1 MTGPRTVSV
10 QSNVMSATLDLV
22 TDLIRPDKD
31 GTPPYEPTYTAGLSD
46 ALGDRLICFTDP
58 GATSLELLRFKP
70 ELGDA
75 PGFESALRVSVEA
88 LGRLDPAFATVRAV
102 ERIEE
107 ISGLALASVRE
118 SGRRLS
124 DLVPRARGTAYAVEL
139 VREIGPALALLQKAG
154 HAHGALTPERIIV
167 SREGRLIV
175 LEHVLGAALAA
186 LALPAVRLRSVAG
199 VAVPDGG
206 DAPVA
211 IDARLDVIQLGFI
224 ALSLIAGQRL
234 PASAYPSRITKLLDE
249 YSGAEPA
256 AAAAFRPWL
265 ERALQTGDSPFADAS
280 EALAAFRELPESL
293 FPKAGDLPTTWPAP
307 PAAEAA
313 TEAARPAPAR
323 RQEPEPKPE
332 PALVP
337 ASGPDY
343 TAHKGSSDTTTLR
356 RALAILGVIV
366 VAQTAIIALLLLS
379 GRSSDSASTAGSPP
393 VSAEAG
399 VDPFLG
405 PAGVGDPTNGTNG
418 DGDGGRDGGAPPAPA
433 DRPAAPPPAAV
444 ERPAPA
450 VTTDPVAPP
459 VIAPGHVT
467 IAAPIELQIFEDGTL
482 LGSTVDLVPLTPGRH
497 TLDVVNDDLGFRASQ
512 AVTVRSGRT
521 SAVTIAVP
529 TGRIDINAVPWA
541 DVWIDGTAAGQT
553 PLANLSL
560 PIGRHEILFRHPQLG
575 EKLEI
580 AIVRVEGIARV
591 SAVFQQ

>member
-1 MTGPRTVSV
+1 
-10 QSNVMSATLDLV
+10 MSATLDLV

-31 GTPPYEPTYTAGLSD
+31 GTPPHEPTYTAGLSD

-75 PGFESALRVSVEA
+75 PGFESALRLSVEA

-124 DLVPRARGTAYAVEL
+124 DLVPRARGTAHAVEL
-139 VREIGPALALLQKAG
+139 VREIGPALALLQEAG
-154 HAHGALTPERIIV
+154 HAHGALTPERVIV

-175 LEHVLGAALAA
+175 LEHVLGAALGA
-186 LALPAVRLRSVAG
+186 LGLPAVRLRAIAG
-199 VAVPDGG
+199 VAVPDAG
-206 DAPVA
+206 DGPVA
-211 IDARLDVIQLGFI
+211 IDARLDVIQLGFM

-234 PASAYPSRITKLLDE
+234 PASAYPSRVTKLLDE
-249 YSGAEPA
+249 YSDAEPA

-265 ERALQTGDSPFADAS
+265 ERALQTGDRPFADAS

-293 FPKAGDLPTTWPAP
+293 FPKAGDVPTSWPVP

-313 TEAARPAPAR
+313 AEAARPAPAGK
-323 RQEPEPKPE
+323 QEPEPEPE

-366 VAQTAIIALLLLS
+366 VAQAAIIALLLLS

-405 PAGVGDPTNGTNG
+405 SAGVGDPTNGTNG
-418 DGDGGRDGGAPPAPA
+418 DGDGGRDGGAPP
-433 DRPAAPPPAAV
+433 PPAAADT
-444 ERPAPA
+444 PATA
-450 VTTDPVAPP
+450 VTPEPVAPP
-459 VIAPGHVT
+459 IEPGRVT
-467 IAAPIELQIFEDGTL
+467 VAAPIELQIFEDGSL
-482 LGSTVDLVPLTPGRH
+482 LGSTVDPVSLTPGRH
-497 TLDVVNDDLGFRASQ
+497 TLDVVNDELGFRATQ
-512 AVTVRSGRT
+512 TVTVRAGRT
-521 SAVTIAVP
+521 STVTIAVP

>member
-1 MTGPRTVSV
+1 
-10 QSNVMSATLDLV
+10 MSATLDLV
-22 TDLIRPDKD
+22 TDLIRPDRD
-31 GTPPYEPTYTAGLSD
+31 GTPPHEPTYTAGLSD

-75 PGFESALRVSVEA
+75 AGFESALRASVEA

-124 DLVPRARGTAYAVEL
+124 DLVPRARGTAHAVEL
-139 VREIGPALALLQKAG
+139 VREIGPALALLQEAG
-154 HAHGALTPERIIV
+154 HAHGALTPERVIV

-175 LEHVLGAALAA
+175 LEHVLGAALGA
-186 LALPAVRLRSVAG
+186 LGLPAVRLRAIAG
-199 VAVPDGG
+199 VAVPDAG
-206 DAPVA
+206 DGPVA
-211 IDARLDVIQLGFI
+211 IDARLDVIQLGFM

-234 PASAYPSRITKLLDE
+234 PASAYPSRVTKLLDE
-249 YSGAEPA
+249 YSDADPA

-265 ERALQTGDSPFADAS
+265 ERALQTGDRPFADAS
-280 EALAAFRELPESL
+280 EALAAFRDLPESL
-293 FPKAGDLPTTWPAP
+293 FPKAGDVPTAWPAP
-307 PAAEAA
+307 PVAETAVPAA
-313 TEAARPAPAR
+313 TLAPAGKQESEPEADPAPV
-323 RQEPEPKPE
+323 
-332 PALVP
+332 L

-366 VAQTAIIALLLLS
+366 VAQAAIIALLLLS
-379 GRSSDSASTAGSPP
+379 GRSSDPASAAGSPP

-405 PAGVGDPTNGTNG
+405 SAGVGEPTDGTNG
-418 DGDGGRDGGAPPAPA
+418 DGDTSPPQPQRADGRAAAPPAATDTPA
-433 DRPAAPPPAAV
+433 T
-444 ERPAPA
+444 A
-450 VTTDPVAPP
+450 VTPEPVAPP
-459 VIAPGHVT
+459 IEPGRVT
-467 IAAPIELQIFEDGTL
+467 IAAPIELQIFEDGSL
-482 LGSTVDLVPLTPGRH
+482 LGSTVDPVSLTPGRH
-497 TLDVVNDDLGFRASQ
+497 TLDVVNDELGFRATQ
-512 AVTVRSGRT
+512 TVTVRAGRT
-521 SAVTIAVP
+521 STVTIAVP